1 VTLRARLLL
10 AQVPLVLAVL
20 ALGALALF
28 TLRSL
33 GAASQHILADNYRS
47 VVAAQRMKEAAE
59 RIDSAVLFL
68 VAGDRERAA
77 PQIAANRGAFESEL
91 RVEEGNLTETGE
103 REAAAEL
110 RRRWEAYAQ
119 VVAAF
124 AERPPATA
132 AAGAAYFLDLEPKFL
147 AVKQSADRVLE
158 MNQAAMVRKSERAQ
172 SIARRHEVATL
183 LGALVAAL
191 LAVLITSRAI
201 ARALRPLNVLTHA
214 VRRVGEKDF
223 AARARIE
230 GTDEIA
236 GLATDFN
243 AMAGRLA
250 EFEQS
255 SLGAVVQARQA
266 SHAAIESL
274 PDPVVVFDR
283 GGQILAANE
292 AARSL
297 LRLPRDEQSARLGDV
312 EPAPRAAIDRARVH
326 VLAGRGPYVS
336 QGYEEVVR
344 LAVGGVERQ
353 FLPRG
358 SALYDAGGTISGVA
372 VTLQD
377 VTRLRHFDEL
387 KTDLVATVAHEF
399 RTPLTSLRM
408 AVHLCLEEAA
418 GPLTAK
424 QADLLHGARE
434 DCERMQ
440 AMVDDLLDLSRI
452 EGGVLDVRP
461 RPLEVEP
468 LLEQAL
474 EAERATAEAAGVDL
488 RKEAPPGL
496 PRVAADR
503 ERIHLVLV
511 NLVSNAIRH
520 TPKGGL
526 VRVIA
531 SEGPEGYV
539 TLRVADSGKGIP
551 REFQPRIFEKFFRLP
566 GAEGGGAG
574 LGLFIA
580 RETVR
585 AHKGE
590 IGVDSTPGAGTSI
603 WFTLPAVE
611 SGEQHLSGL
620 A

>member
-10 AQVPLVLAVL
+10 AQLPLVLAVL
-20 ALGALALF
+20 VVGALALQ

-33 GAASQHILADNYRS
+33 GTASQNILTANYRS
-47 VVAAQRMKEAAE
+47 VLAAQRMKEAAE
-59 RIDSAVLFL
+59 RLDSAVLFI
-68 VAGDRERAA
+68 VAGHPEKAA
-77 PQIAANRGAFESEL
+77 PQIGDNRSAFESEL
-91 RVEEGNLTETGE
+91 RVEEGNITEPGE
-103 REAAAEL
+103 KEAAAEL
-110 RRRWEAYAQ
+110 RRRWEDYQAQ
-119 VVAAF
+119 VAAF
-124 AERPPATA
+124 AGDPAARA
-132 AAGAAYFLDLEPKFL
+132 AEVYFRELQPRFL
-147 AVKQSADRVLE
+147 ALKETADRVLD
-158 MNQAAMVRKSERAQ
+158 MNQAAMVRKSEHAQ
-172 SIARRHEVATL
+172 AVARRLEISTL
-183 LGALVAAL
+183 AAAVIALG
-191 LAVLITSRAI
+191 LAVVTTSRAI
-201 ARALRPLNVLTHA
+201 TRALRPLNVLTHA
-214 VRRVGEKDF
+214 VRRIGEKDF
-223 AARARIE
+223 AARARVE

-236 GLATDFN
+236 ALASDFN
-243 AMAGRLA
+243 AMAERLA

-274 PDPVVVFDR
+274 PDPVVVFD
-283 GGQILAANE
+283 GGGRILAANE
-292 AARSL
+292 AARTL
-297 LRLPRDEQSARLGDV
+297 LRLPRDEQAARLGDV
-312 EPAPRAAIDRARVH
+312 DPAPRAAIERARAH

-344 LAVGGVERQ
+344 LSVGAAERQ

-358 SALYDAGGTISGVA
+358 SALYDAGGAITGVA

-424 QADLLHGARE
+424 QAELLQGARE

-452 EGGVLDVRP
+452 EGGILDVRP
-461 RPLEVEP
+461 QPIEVEP

-474 EAERATAEAAGVDL
+474 EAERAAAGEAGVEL
-488 RKEAPPGL
+488 IKEAPPGL

-520 TPKGGL
+520 TPKGGV

-531 SEGPEGYV
+531 IEGPDGQV
-539 TLRVADSGKGIP
+539 TLRVTDSGKGIP

-566 GAEGGGAG
+566 GADAGGAG

-585 AHKGE
+585 AHRGD
-590 IGVDSTPGAGTSI
+590 IGVDSAPGAGTSI

-611 SGEQHLSGL
+611 SGEHHLSGL

>member
-10 AQVPLVLAVL
+10 AQLPLVVAVL
-20 ALGALALF
+20 VVGALALQ

-33 GAASQHILADNYRS
+33 GTASQNILTANYRS
-47 VVAAQRMKEAAE
+47 VLAAQRMKEAAE
-59 RIDSAVLFL
+59 RIDSAALFI
-68 VAGDRERAA
+68 VAGHPERAV
-77 PQIAANRGAFESEL
+77 PQITHHRGAFESEL
-91 RVEEGNLTETGE
+91 RVEEGNLTESGE

-110 RRRWEAYAQ
+110 RRRWDDYQAQ
-119 VVAAF
+119 LAAF
-124 AERPPATA
+124 AADPSPQPADV
-132 AAGAAYFLDLEPKFL
+132 YFRELQPRFLDLKET
-147 AVKQSADRVLE
+147 ADRILD
-158 MNQAAMVRKSERAQ
+158 MNQAAMVRKSEHAQ
-172 SIARRHEVATL
+172 AVARRLEMATLTAAVLALALAVAT
-183 LGALVAAL
+183 
-191 LAVLITSRAI
+191 TSRAI
-201 ARALRPLNVLTHA
+201 TRALRPLNVLTHA
-214 VRRVGEKDF
+214 VRRIGEKDF
-223 AARARIE
+223 AARARVE
-230 GTDEIA
+230 GTHEIA
-236 GLATDFN
+236 ALAADFN
-243 AMAGRLA
+243 AMAERLA

-274 PDPVVVFDR
+274 PDPVVVFDAAGR
-283 GGQILAANE
+283 ILAANQ
-292 AARSL
+292 AARTV
-297 LRLPRDEQSARLGDV
+297 LRLPADEQAARLGDV
-312 EPAPRAAIDRARVH
+312 DPAPRAAIERARGH

-344 LAVGGVERQ
+344 LPVSGAERQ

-358 SALYDAGGTISGVA
+358 SALYDAAGAITGVA

-418 GPLTAK
+418 GPLNAK

-452 EGGVLDVRP
+452 EGGMLDVRP
-461 RPLEVEP
+461 QPIEVET
-468 LLEQAL
+468 LLETAR
-474 EAERATAEAAGVDL
+474 EAERVAAAEAGVEL
-488 RKEAPPGL
+488 RQEAPPGL

-520 TPKGGL
+520 TPRGGV
-526 VRVIA
+526 VRLIA
-531 SEGPEGYV
+531 VEGPDGHV
-539 TLRVADSGKGIP
+539 TLRVTDSGQGIP

-566 GAEGGGAG
+566 GADVGGAG

-590 IGVDSTPGAGTSI
+590 IGVESTPGTGASI

-611 SGEQHLSGL
+611 SGEHHLSGL

>member
-1 VTLRARLLL
+1 MTLRARLLL
-10 AQVPLVLAVL
+10 AQLPLVVAVL
-20 ALGALALF
+20 ALGALALH

-33 GAASQHILADNYRS
+33 GTASQDILKDNYRS
-47 VVAAQRMKEAAE
+47 VLAAQRMKEASE
-59 RIDSAVLFL
+59 RMDSAALFL
-68 VAGDRERAA
+68 VAGEREKAA
-77 PQIAANRGAFESEL
+77 RQMEVNRGLFESEL
-91 RVEEGNLTETGE
+91 KVEEGNITEPGE
-103 REAAAEL
+103 QEAAEAL
-110 RRRWEAYAQ
+110 RREWQDYQAQ
-119 VVAAF
+119 LADF
-124 AERPPATA
+124 ARAPS
-132 AAGAAYFLDLEPKFL
+132 GSLGQDYFRELEPRFL
-147 AVKQSADRVLE
+147 RLKGTADTVLE

-172 SIARRHEVATL
+172 AVAQRLEVATVVS
-183 LGALVAAL
+183 ALVALA
-191 LAVLITSRAI
+191 LAVLTTTRAI
-201 ARALRPLNVLTHA
+201 TRAVRPLNVLTHA
-214 VRRVGEKDF
+214 VRRIGQKDF
-223 AARARIE
+223 AARARVE
-230 GTDEIA
+230 GSDEIA
-236 GLATDFN
+236 ALAADFN
-243 AMAGRLA
+243 AMAERLA

-283 GGQILAANE
+283 AGSILAANE
-292 AARSL
+292 AARTL
-297 LRLPRDEQSARLGDV
+297 LRLPADEQSARLGDV
-312 EPAPRAAIDRARVH
+312 DPGPRAAIERARAH
-326 VLAGRGPYVS
+326 VLAGRGPYVP
-336 QGYEEVVR
+336 QGYEEAVR

-358 SALYDAGGTISGVA
+358 SPLREASGAIGGVA

-387 KTDLVATVAHEF
+387 KTDLMATVAHEF

-408 AVHLCLEEAA
+408 AVHLCLEGAA
-418 GPLTAK
+418 GPLTER
-424 QADLLHGARE
+424 QADLLQAARE

-461 RPLEVEP
+461 QPVEVEP

-474 EAERATAEAAGVDL
+474 DAERAAAAEARVEL

-496 PRVAADR
+496 PHVSADR

-511 NLVSNAIRH
+511 NLISNAIRH
-520 TPKGGL
+520 TPKGGA
-526 VRVIA
+526 VRVSA
-531 SEGPEGYV
+531 AEGPFGQV
-539 TLRVADSGKGIP
+539 TLRVKDSGSGIP

-566 GAEGGGAG
+566 GGDTGGAG

-585 AHKGE
+585 AHKGD
-590 IGVDSTPGAGTSI
+590 IGVESAPGSGTTI

-611 SGEQHLSGL
+611 SGEPHLSGL

>member
-1 VTLRARLLL
+1 MTLRARLLL
-10 AQVPLVLAVL
+10 AQLPLVLAVL
-20 ALGALALF
+20 VVGALALQ

-33 GAASQHILADNYRS
+33 GTASQNILTANYRS
-47 VVAAQRMKEAAE
+47 VLAAQRMKEAAE
-59 RIDSAVLFL
+59 RIDSAVLFIA
-68 VAGDRERAA
+68 AGHPEKAA
-77 PQIAANRGAFESEL
+77 PQIAHNRHAFESEL
-91 RVEEGNLTETGE
+91 RVEEGNITEPGE
-103 REAAAEL
+103 KEAAAEL
-110 RRRWEAYAQ
+110 RRRWEDYQAR
-119 VVAAF
+119 VAAF
-124 AERPPATA
+124 ADDPSAR
-132 AAGAAYFLDLEPKFL
+132 GAEVYFRELQPRFL
-147 AVKQSADRVLE
+147 GLKETADRVLD
-158 MNQAAMVRKSERAQ
+158 MNQAAMVRKSEHAQ
-172 SIARRHEVATL
+172 AVASRLEKATL
-183 LGALVAAL
+183 IAAVIALG
-191 LAVLITSRAI
+191 LAVVTTSRAI
-201 ARALRPLNVLTHA
+201 TLALRPLNVVTHA
-214 VRRVGEKDF
+214 VRRIGEKDF
-223 AARARIE
+223 AARARVE
-230 GTDEIA
+230 GTHEIA
-236 GLATDFN
+236 ALAADFN
-243 AMAGRLA
+243 AMAERLA

-274 PDPVVVFDR
+274 PDPVVVFD
-283 GGQILAANE
+283 GGGRILAANE
-292 AARSL
+292 AARTV
-297 LRLPRDEQSARLGDV
+297 LRLPRDEQAARLGDV
-312 EPAPRAAIDRARVH
+312 DPAPRAAIERARTH

-344 LAVGGVERQ
+344 LAASGAERQ
-353 FLPRG
+353 YLPRG
-358 SALYDAGGTISGVA
+358 SALYDAGGAITGVA

-424 QADLLHGARE
+424 QAELLQGARE

-452 EGGVLDVRP
+452 EGGMLDVRP
-461 RPLEVEP
+461 QPIEVEP

-474 EAERATAEAAGVDL
+474 EAERAAAVEAGVDL
-488 RKEAPPGL
+488 IKEAPPGL
-496 PRVAADR
+496 PRVAADS

-520 TPKGGL
+520 TPKGGV

-531 SEGPEGYV
+531 LEGPDGQV
-539 TLRVADSGKGIP
+539 TLRVTDSGKGIP

-566 GAEGGGAG
+566 GADTGGAG

-585 AHKGE
+585 AHKGD
-590 IGVDSTPGAGTSI
+590 IGVDSAPGAGTSI

-611 SGEQHLSGL
+611 SGEHHLSGL

>member
-1 VTLRARLLL
+1 MTLRARLLL
-10 AQVPLVLAVL
+10 AQLPLVVAVL
-20 ALGALALF
+20 ALGALALH

-33 GAASQHILADNYRS
+33 GTASQDILKDNYRS
-47 VVAAQRMKEAAE
+47 VLAAQRMKEASE
-59 RIDSAVLFL
+59 RLDSAALFL
-68 VAGDRERAA
+68 VAGEREKAA
-77 PQIAANRGAFESEL
+77 RQMEVNRGLFESEL
-91 RVEEGNLTETGE
+91 KVEEGNITEPGE
-103 REAAAEL
+103 QEAAEAL
-110 RRRWEAYAQ
+110 RREWQDYQAQ
-119 VVAAF
+119 LADF
-124 AERPPATA
+124 ARAPS
-132 AAGAAYFLDLEPKFL
+132 GSLGQDYFRELEPRFL
-147 AVKQSADRVLE
+147 RLKGTADTVLE

-172 SIARRHEVATL
+172 AVAQRLEVATVVS
-183 LGALVAAL
+183 ALVALA
-191 LAVLITSRAI
+191 LAVLTTTRAI
-201 ARALRPLNVLTHA
+201 TRAVRPLNVLTHA
-214 VRRVGEKDF
+214 VRRIGQKDF
-223 AARARIE
+223 AARARVE
-230 GTDEIA
+230 GSDEIA
-236 GLATDFN
+236 ALAADFN
-243 AMAGRLA
+243 AMAERLA

-283 GGQILAANE
+283 AGSILAANE
-292 AARSL
+292 AARTL
-297 LRLPRDEQSARLGDV
+297 LRLPADEQSARLGDV
-312 EPAPRAAIDRARVH
+312 DPGPRAAIERARAH
-326 VLAGRGPYVS
+326 VLAGRGPYVP
-336 QGYEEVVR
+336 QGYEEAVR

-358 SALYDAGGTISGVA
+358 SPLREASGAIGGVA

-387 KTDLVATVAHEF
+387 KTDLMATVAHEF

-408 AVHLCLEEAA
+408 AVHLCLEGAA
-418 GPLTAK
+418 GPLTER
-424 QADLLHGARE
+424 QADLLQAARE

-461 RPLEVEP
+461 QPVEVEP

-474 EAERATAEAAGVDL
+474 DAERAAAAEARVEL

-496 PRVAADR
+496 PHVSADR

-511 NLVSNAIRH
+511 NLISNAIRH
-520 TPKGGL
+520 TPKGGA
-526 VRVIA
+526 VRVSA
-531 SEGPEGYV
+531 AEGPFGQV
-539 TLRVADSGKGIP
+539 TLRVKDSGSGIP

-566 GAEGGGAG
+566 GGDTGGAG

-585 AHKGE
+585 AHKGD
-590 IGVDSTPGAGTSI
+590 IGVESAPGSGTTI

-611 SGEQHLSGL
+611 SGEPHLSGL

>member
-10 AQVPLVLAVL
+10 AQLPLVLAVL
-20 ALGALALF
+20 VVGALALQ

-33 GAASQHILADNYRS
+33 GTASQNILTANYRS
-47 VVAAQRMKEAAE
+47 VLAAQRMKEAAE
-59 RIDSAVLFL
+59 RIDSAVLFI
-68 VAGDRERAA
+68 VAGHPEKAA
-77 PQIAANRGAFESEL
+77 AQIAHNRDAFESEL
-91 RVEEGNLTETGE
+91 GVEEGNITEPGE

-110 RRRWEAYAQ
+110 RRRWEDYQ
-119 VVAAF
+119 SKIAAF
-124 AERPPATA
+124 ADDPSPRADEV
-132 AAGAAYFLDLEPKFL
+132 YFRELQPRFLGLKEMADHVLD
-147 AVKQSADRVLE
+147 
-158 MNQAAMVRKSERAQ
+158 MNQAAMVRKSEHAQ
-172 SIARRHEVATL
+172 AVARRLEMATL
-183 LGALVAAL
+183 AAAVIALT
-191 LAVLITSRAI
+191 LAVVTTSRAI
-201 ARALRPLNVLTHA
+201 TRALRPLGVLTQA
-214 VRRVGEKDF
+214 VRRIGEKDF
-223 AARARIE
+223 AARARVE
-230 GTDEIA
+230 GTHEIA
-236 GLATDFN
+236 ALAADFN
-243 AMAGRLA
+243 AMAERLA

-274 PDPVVVFDR
+274 PDPVVVFD
-283 GGQILAANE
+283 GGGRILAANE
-292 AARSL
+292 AARTL
-297 LRLPRDEQSARLGDV
+297 LRLPRDEQAARLGDV
-312 EPAPRAAIDRARVH
+312 DPAPRAAIERARAH

-344 LAVGGVERQ
+344 LAVGGAERQ

-358 SALYDAGGTISGVA
+358 SALYDAGGGITGVA

-424 QADLLHGARE
+424 QAELLQGARE

-452 EGGVLDVRP
+452 EGGILDVRP
-461 RPLEVEP
+461 QPIEVEP

-474 EAERATAEAAGVDL
+474 EAERAAAGEAGVDL
-488 RKEAPPGL
+488 IKEAPPGL

-520 TPKGGL
+520 TPKGGV

-531 SEGPEGYV
+531 IEGPDGQV
-539 TLRVADSGKGIP
+539 TLRVTDSGKGIP

-566 GAEGGGAG
+566 GADAGGAG

-585 AHKGE
+585 AHKGD
-590 IGVDSTPGAGTSI
+590 IGVDSAPGAGTSI

-611 SGEQHLSGL
+611 SGEHHLSGL

>member
-10 AQVPLVLAVL
+10 AQLPLVLAVL
-20 ALGALALF
+20 VVGALALQ

-33 GAASQHILADNYRS
+33 GTASQNILTANYRS
-47 VVAAQRMKEAAE
+47 VLAAQRMKEAAE
-59 RIDSAVLFL
+59 RIDSAVLFI
-68 VAGDRERAA
+68 VAGHPERAA
-77 PQIAANRGAFESEL
+77 AQIAHNRGAFEFEL
-91 RVEEGNLTETGE
+91 GVEEGNITEPGE
-103 REAAAEL
+103 KEAAAEL
-110 RRRWEAYAQ
+110 RRRWEGYQAR
-119 VVAAF
+119 VAAF
-124 AERPPATA
+124 AGDPSARA
-132 AAGAAYFLDLEPKFL
+132 AEVYFRELQPLFL
-147 AVKQSADRVLE
+147 GLKETADRVLD
-158 MNQAAMVRKSERAQ
+158 MNQAAMVRKSEHAQ
-172 SIARRHEVATL
+172 AVARRLEMATL
-183 LGALVAAL
+183 AAAVIALG
-191 LAVLITSRAI
+191 LAVVTTSRAI
-201 ARALRPLNVLTHA
+201 TLALRPLSVLTHA
-214 VRRVGEKDF
+214 VRRIGEKDF
-223 AARARIE
+223 AARARVE
-230 GTDEIA
+230 GTHEIA
-236 GLATDFN
+236 ALAADFN
-243 AMAGRLA
+243 AMAERLA

-274 PDPVVVFDR
+274 PDPVVVFD
-283 GGQILAANE
+283 GGGRILAANE
-292 AARSL
+292 AARTL
-297 LRLPRDEQSARLGDV
+297 LRLPRDEQAARLGDV
-312 EPAPRAAIDRARVH
+312 DPAPRAAIERARAH

-344 LAVGGVERQ
+344 LAVGGAERQ

-358 SALYDAGGTISGVA
+358 SALYDAGGAITGVA

-418 GPLTAK
+418 GPLTPK
-424 QADLLHGARE
+424 QAELLQGARE

-452 EGGVLDVRP
+452 EGGMLDVRP
-461 RPLEVEP
+461 QPIEVEP
-468 LLEQAL
+468 LLEEAL
-474 EAERATAEAAGVDL
+474 EAERAAAVEAGVDL

-520 TPKGGL
+520 TPKGGV
-526 VRVIA
+526 VRLIA
-531 SEGPEGYV
+531 VEGPDGQV
-539 TLRVADSGKGIP
+539 TLRVTDSGKGIP

-566 GAEGGGAG
+566 GADAGGAG

-585 AHKGE
+585 AHKGD
-590 IGVDSTPGAGTSI
+590 IGVDSAPGAGTSI

-611 SGEQHLSGL
+611 SGEDHLSGL

>member
-10 AQVPLVLAVL
+10 AQLPLVLAVL
-20 ALGALALF
+20 VVGALALQ

-33 GAASQHILADNYRS
+33 GAASQNILTANYRS
-47 VVAAQRMKEAAE
+47 VLAAQRMKEAAE
-59 RIDSAVLFL
+59 RIDSAVLF
-68 VAGDRERAA
+68 VAAGHPEKAA
-77 PQIAANRGAFESEL
+77 PQIAHNRRAFESEL
-91 RVEEGNLTETGE
+91 RVEEGNITEPGE
-103 REAAAEL
+103 KEAAAEL
-110 RRRWEAYAQ
+110 RRRWEDYQAR
-119 VVAAF
+119 VAAF
-124 AERPPATA
+124 ADAPSAR
-132 AAGAAYFLDLEPKFL
+132 AGEVYFRELQPSFL
-147 AVKQSADRVLE
+147 GLKETADRVLD
-158 MNQAAMVRKSERAQ
+158 MNQAAMVRKSEHAQ
-172 SIARRHEVATL
+172 AVASRLEKATL
-183 LGALVAAL
+183 IAAVIALG
-191 LAVLITSRAI
+191 LAVVTTSRAI
-201 ARALRPLNVLTHA
+201 TLALRPLNVVTHA
-214 VRRVGEKDF
+214 VRRIGEKDF
-223 AARARIE
+223 AARARVE
-230 GTDEIA
+230 GTHEIA
-236 GLATDFN
+236 ALAADFN
-243 AMAGRLA
+243 AMAERLA

-274 PDPVVVFDR
+274 PDPVVVFD
-283 GGQILAANE
+283 GGGRILAANE
-292 AARSL
+292 AARTL
-297 LRLPRDEQSARLGDV
+297 LRLPRDEQAARLGDV
-312 EPAPRAAIDRARVH
+312 DPAPRAAIERARTH

-344 LAVGGVERQ
+344 LAVGSAERQ

-358 SALYDAGGTISGVA
+358 SALYDAGGTITGVA

-418 GPLTAK
+418 GPLTPK
-424 QADLLHGARE
+424 QAELLQGARE

-452 EGGVLDVRP
+452 EGGMLDVRP
-461 RPLEVEP
+461 QPIEVEP

-474 EAERATAEAAGVDL
+474 DAERAAALDAGVDL

-503 ERIHLVLV
+503 ERVLLVLV

-520 TPKGGL
+520 TPKGGA
-526 VRVIA
+526 VRLIA
-531 SEGPEGYV
+531 VEGPDGHV
-539 TLRVADSGKGIP
+539 TLRVTDSGKGIP

-566 GAEGGGAG
+566 GADAGGAG

-585 AHKGE
+585 AHKGD

-611 SGEQHLSGL
+611 SGEHHLSGL

>member
-1 VTLRARLLL
+1 VTLRTRLLR

-20 ALGALALF
+20 ALAFLALH

-33 GAASQHILADNYRS
+33 GTASQQILEDNYRS
-47 VVAAQRMKEAAE
+47 VLAAQRMKEAAE
-59 RIDSAVLFL
+59 RMDSAALFV
-68 VAGDRERAA
+68 VAGRRDKAA
-77 PQIAANRGAFESEL
+77 RQIAVNRALFESEL
-91 RVEEGNLTETGE
+91 RVEEGNITEVGE
-103 REAAAEL
+103 TQAAQAL
-110 RRRWEAYAQ
+110 RREWEDYQ
-119 VVAAF
+119 SRVLAF
-124 AERPPATA
+124 AELPPEY
-132 AAGAAYFLDLEPKFL
+132 AGEVYFRDLEPRFL
-147 AVKQSADRVLE
+147 RLKKTADAVLE

-172 SIARRHEVATL
+172 AVARGLEVATL
-183 LGALVAAL
+183 LAAAISL
-191 LAVLITSRAI
+191 GLAVLITTRAI
-201 ARALRPLNVLTHA
+201 TRALRPLNILTHA
-214 VRRVGEKDF
+214 VRRIGDKDF
-223 AARARIE
+223 SARARIE

-236 GLATDFN
+236 ALAADFN
-243 AMAGRLA
+243 AMAERLA

-283 GGQILAANE
+283 SGPILAANE
-292 AARSL
+292 AARRL

-312 EPAPRAAIDRARVH
+312 DPGPRAAIERARSH
-326 VLAGRGPYVS
+326 VLAGHGPYVP
-336 QGYEEVVR
+336 QGYEEAVR
-344 LAVGGVERQ
+344 VAVGGAERQ

-358 SALYDAGGTISGVA
+358 SALYDADGAISGVA

-387 KTDLVATVAHEF
+387 KTDMMATVAHEF

-418 GPLTAK
+418 GPLTPK
-424 QADLLHGARE
+424 QMELLYAARE

-440 AMVDDLLDLSRI
+440 SMVDDLLDLSRI

-461 RPLEVEP
+461 QAIDVEP
-468 LLEQAL
+468 LLDEVM
-474 EAERATAEAAGVDL
+474 EAERAAASEAGIDL
-488 RKEAPPGL
+488 RREAPPGL
-496 PRVAADR
+496 PGVRADR

-520 TPKGGL
+520 TPRGGSVKVAAAEGPDGHVT
-526 VRVIA
+526 VRV
-531 SEGPEGYV
+531 
-539 TLRVADSGKGIP
+539 TDSGAGIP

-566 GAEGGGAG
+566 GADGGGAG

-580 RETVR
+580 RETIR
-585 AHKGE
+585 AHRGE
-590 IGVDSTPGAGTSI
+590 IGVESAPGAGTTI

-611 SGEQHLSGL
+611 SGEHHLSGL

>member
-10 AQVPLVLAVL
+10 AQLPLVLAVL
-20 ALGALALF
+20 VVGALALQ

-33 GAASQHILADNYRS
+33 GTASQNILTANYRS
-47 VVAAQRMKEAAE
+47 VLAAQRMKEAAE
-59 RIDSAVLFL
+59 RIDSAVLFI
-68 VAGDRERAA
+68 VAGHPERAA
-77 PQIAANRGAFESEL
+77 PQIAHNTGAFESEL
-91 RVEEGNLTETGE
+91 RVEEGNLTEPGE
-103 REAAAEL
+103 KDEAAEL
-110 RRRWEAYAQ
+110 RRRWEDYQ
-119 VVAAF
+119 AAV
-124 AERPPATA
+124 TA
-132 AAGAAYFLDLEPKFL
+132 FGSDPRSGAAEVYFRELQPRFL
-147 AVKQSADRVLE
+147 GLKETADRILD
-158 MNQAAMVRKSERAQ
+158 MNQAAMVRKSEHAQ
-172 SIARRHEVATL
+172 AIARRLEMATL
-183 LGALVAAL
+183 AAAVIALALGV
-191 LAVLITSRAI
+191 VTTSRAI
-201 ARALRPLNVLTHA
+201 ALALRPLNVLTHA
-214 VRRVGEKDF
+214 VRRIGDKDF
-223 AARARIE
+223 AARARVE

-236 GLATDFN
+236 SLAADFN
-243 AMAGRLA
+243 AMAERLA

-274 PDPVVVFDR
+274 PDPVMVFDAAGR
-283 GGQILAANE
+283 ILAAND
-292 AARSL
+292 AARTV
-297 LRLPRDEQSARLGDV
+297 LRLPRDEQAARLGDV
-312 EPAPRAAIDRARVH
+312 DPAPRAAIERARAH

-344 LAVGGVERQ
+344 LAASGAERQ

-358 SALYDAGGTISGVA
+358 SALYDADGGITGAA

-408 AVHLCLEEAA
+408 AIHLCLEEAA
-418 GPLTAK
+418 GPLTPK
-424 QADLLHGARE
+424 QAELLHGARE

-452 EGGVLDVRP
+452 EGGILDVRP
-461 RPLEVEP
+461 QPLEVDA
-468 LLEQAL
+468 LLDQTL
-474 EAERATAEAAGVDL
+474 EAERAAAVEAGVEL
-488 RKEAPPGL
+488 RKEAPPSL

-503 ERIHLVLV
+503 ERILLVLV

-520 TPKGGL
+520 TPRDGV
-526 VRVIA
+526 VRLIA
-531 SEGPEGYV
+531 VEGPNGHV
-539 TLRVADSGKGIP
+539 TLRVTDSGKGIP

-566 GAEGGGAG
+566 GADAGGAG

-590 IGVDSTPGAGTSI
+590 IGVESAPGAGTSI

-611 SGEQHLSGL
+611 SGEHHLSGL

>member
-10 AQVPLVLAVL
+10 AQLPLVLAVL
-20 ALGALALF
+20 VVGALALQ

-33 GAASQHILADNYRS
+33 GTASQNILTANYRS
-47 VVAAQRMKEAAE
+47 VLAAQRMKEAAE
-59 RIDSAVLFL
+59 RIDSAVLFI
-68 VAGDRERAA
+68 VAGHSEKAA
-77 PQIAANRGAFESEL
+77 AQIAHNRGAFESEL
-91 RVEEGNLTETGE
+91 RFEEGNITESGE
-103 REAAAEL
+103 KEAAAEL
-110 RRRWEAYAQ
+110 RRRWEDYQARI
-119 VVAAF
+119 AAF
-124 AERPPATA
+124 ADDPSARA
-132 AAGAAYFLDLEPKFL
+132 AEVYFRELQPRFL
-147 AVKQSADRVLE
+147 GLKETADRVLD
-158 MNQAAMVRKSERAQ
+158 MNQAAMVRKSEHAQ
-172 SIARRHEVATL
+172 AVARRLEMTTL
-183 LGALVAAL
+183 AAAVIALG
-191 LAVLITSRAI
+191 LAVVTTSRAI
-201 ARALRPLNVLTHA
+201 TRALRPLGVLTHA
-214 VRRVGEKDF
+214 VRRIGEKDF
-223 AARARIE
+223 AARARVE
-230 GTDEIA
+230 GTHEIA
-236 GLATDFN
+236 ALAADFN
-243 AMAGRLA
+243 AMAERLA

-274 PDPVVVFDR
+274 PDPVVVFDL
-283 GGQILAANE
+283 GGSILAANE
-292 AARSL
+292 AARAT
-297 LRLPRDEQSARLGDV
+297 LRLPRDEQAARLGDV
-312 EPAPRAAIDRARVH
+312 DPAPRAAIERARAH
-326 VLAGRGPYVS
+326 VLAGRGPYVP

-344 LAVGGVERQ
+344 LAVAGAERQ

-358 SALYDAGGTISGVA
+358 SALYDAGGGITGVA

-418 GPLTAK
+418 GPLTPK
-424 QADLLHGARE
+424 QAELLHAARE

-452 EGGVLDVRP
+452 EGGILEVRP
-461 RPLEVEP
+461 QPIEVEP

-474 EAERATAEAAGVDL
+474 EAERAAAGEAGVHL
-488 RKEAPPGL
+488 LKEAPPGL

-503 ERIHLVLV
+503 ERILLVLV

-520 TPKGGL
+520 TPTGGL
-526 VRVIA
+526 VRVVA
-531 SEGPEGYV
+531 VEGPDGQV
-539 TLRVADSGKGIP
+539 TLRVTDSGKGIP

-566 GAEGGGAG
+566 GADAGGAG

-585 AHKGE
+585 AHKGD
-590 IGVDSTPGAGTSI
+590 IGVDSAPGAGTSI

-611 SGEQHLSGL
+611 SGEHHLSGL

>member
-10 AQVPLVLAVL
+10 AQLPLVLAV
-20 ALGALALF
+20 AGLGVGAVL

-33 GAASQHILADNYRS
+33 GAASQGILEENYRS
-47 VVAAQRMKEAAE
+47 VLAAQRMKEAAE
-59 RIDSAVLFL
+59 RIDSAVLFM
-68 VAGDRERAA
+68 VAGEPEKAA
-77 PQIAANRGAFESEL
+77 PQIAGNRALFETEL
-91 RVEEGNLTETGE
+91 RAEETNITEAGE

-110 RRRWEAYAQ
+110 RRRWETYTAE
-119 VVAAF
+119 VATLGGLS
-124 AERPPATA
+124 RTA
-132 AAGAAYFLDLEPKFL
+132 ASAAYFGSVERSFL
-147 AVKQSADRVLE
+147 AVKEAADRILD
-158 MNQAAMVRKSERAQ
+158 MNQAAMVRKSARARAV
-172 SIARRHEVATL
+172 ARRLETAT
-183 LGALVAAL
+183 VAAGL
-191 LAVLITSRAI
+191 LALALAVLTTTRAI
-201 ARALRPLNVLTHA
+201 TRALRPLNVLTHA
-214 VRRVGEKDF
+214 VRRIGQKDF
-223 AARARIE
+223 AARARVE

-236 GLATDFN
+236 LLARDFN
-243 AMAGRLA
+243 SMAERLA

-274 PDPVVVFDR
+274 PDPVVVFGR
-283 GGQILAANE
+283 GGEILAANE
-292 AARSL
+292 AARTL
-297 LRLPRDEQSARLGDV
+297 LRLPADEQAARLGDV
-312 EPAPRAAIDRARVH
+312 DPAPRAAIERARAH
-326 VLAGRGPYVS
+326 VLAGRGPYVP
-336 QGYEEVVR
+336 QGYEEAVR
-344 LAVGGVERQ
+344 LVVSGAERQ

-358 SALYDAGGTISGVA
+358 SALHDAAGAIAGVA

-408 AVHLCLEEAA
+408 AVHLCLEGAA
-418 GPLTAK
+418 GPLTDR
-424 QADLLHGARE
+424 QSDLLYAARE

-452 EGGVLDVRP
+452 EGGILDVRVAP
-461 RPLEVEP
+461 REVED
-468 LLEQAL
+468 LLDEAL
-474 EAERATAEAAGVDL
+474 EAERAAAAEAKVEL

-496 PRVAADR
+496 PTVAADR

-511 NLVSNAIRH
+511 NLISNAVRH
-520 TPKGGL
+520 SPAGGT
-526 VRVIA
+526 VRVA
-531 SEGPEGYV
+531 AAEGPDGHV
-539 TLRVADSGKGIP
+539 TLRVSDTGRGIP
-551 REFQPRIFEKFFRLP
+551 RELQPRIFEKFFRLP
-566 GAEGGGAG
+566 GAEGAGAG

-585 AHKGE
+585 AHRGD
-590 IGVDSTPGAGTSI
+590 IGVDSAPGRGTTI

>member
-1 VTLRARLLL
+1 MTLRARLLL
-10 AQVPLVLAVL
+10 AQLPLVLAVL
-20 ALGALALF
+20 VVGALALQ

-33 GAASQHILADNYRS
+33 GTASQNILTANYRS
-47 VVAAQRMKEAAE
+47 VLAAQRMKEAAE
-59 RIDSAVLFL
+59 RMDSAALFI
-68 VAGDRERAA
+68 VAGHAERAA
-77 PQIAANRGAFESEL
+77 PQMAHNRAAFESEL
-91 RVEEGNLTETGE
+91 KVEEGNITEPGE
-103 REAAAEL
+103 KEMAAEL
-110 RRRWEAYAQ
+110 RRQWEDYEGR
-119 VVAAF
+119 VTAF
-124 AERPPATA
+124 ADQPGTQA
-132 AAGAAYFLDLEPKFL
+132 AELYFRDLQPRFL
-147 AVKQSADRVLE
+147 ALKETADRVLD
-158 MNQAAMVRKSERAQ
+158 MNQAAMVRKSEHAQ
-172 SIARRHEVATL
+172 AVARRLEMATL
-183 LGALVAAL
+183 AAAVIALGVA
-191 LAVLITSRAI
+191 VVTTSRAI
-201 ARALRPLNVLTHA
+201 TLALRPLNVLTHA

-223 AARARIE
+223 AARARVD
-230 GTDEIA
+230 GSDEIA
-236 GLATDFN
+236 SLAADFN
-243 AMAGRLA
+243 AMAERLA

-274 PDPVVVFDR
+274 PDPVVVFD
-283 GGQILAANE
+283 GGGRILAANE
-292 AARSL
+292 AARTV
-297 LRLPRDEQSARLGDV
+297 LRLPRDEQAARLGDV
-312 EPAPRAAIDRARVH
+312 DPAPRAAIERARAH
-326 VLAGRGPYVS
+326 VLAGRGPYVT

-344 LAVGGVERQ
+344 LAVGSGERQ

-358 SALYDAGGTISGVA
+358 SALYDAAGAITGVA

-418 GPLTAK
+418 GPLNEK
-424 QADLLHGARE
+424 QAELLHGARE

-452 EGGVLDVRP
+452 EGGVLEVRTQP
-461 RPLEVEP
+461 VEVEP
-468 LLEQAL
+468 LLDEAL
-474 EAERATAEAAGVDL
+474 EAERAAAVEAGVDV

-496 PRVAADR
+496 PRVVADR
-503 ERIHLVLV
+503 ERIHLVLT

-520 TPKGGL
+520 TPKGGQ
-526 VRVIA
+526 VRIVA
-531 SEGPEGYV
+531 AEGPPGLV
-539 TLRVADSGKGIP
+539 TLRVTDSGQGIP

-566 GAEGGGAG
+566 GADAGGAG

-585 AHKGE
+585 AHKGD
-590 IGVDSTPGAGTSI
+590 IGVDSAPGAGTSI

-611 SGEQHLSGL
+611 SGDHHLSGL

>member
-1 VTLRARLLL
+1 VTLRSRLLL
-10 AQVPLVLAVL
+10 AQLPLVVAVL
-20 ALGALALF
+20 VVGALALQ

-33 GAASQHILADNYRS
+33 GTASQNILTANYRS
-47 VVAAQRMKEAAE
+47 VLAAQRMKEAAE
-59 RIDSAVLFL
+59 RIDSAALFI
-68 VAGDRERAA
+68 VAGHREKAA
-77 PQIAANRGAFESEL
+77 PQIAHNRRAFETEL
-91 RVEEGNLTETGE
+91 GVEEGNITEAGE
-103 REAAAEL
+103 KEAAADL
-110 RRRWEAYAQ
+110 RRQWEDYQAR
-119 VVAAF
+119 VAAF
-124 AERPPATA
+124 ADDPSARA
-132 AAGAAYFLDLEPKFL
+132 AEVYFRELQPRFL
-147 AVKQSADRVLE
+147 GLKETADRVLD
-158 MNQAAMVRKSERAQ
+158 MNQAAMVRKSEHAQ
-172 SIARRHEVATL
+172 AVARRLEMATL
-183 LGALVAAL
+183 AAAVLALG
-191 LAVLITSRAI
+191 LAVLTTSRAI
-201 ARALRPLNVLTHA
+201 TVALRPLNVLTHA
-214 VRRVGEKDF
+214 VRRIGEKDF
-223 AARARIE
+223 AARARVE
-230 GTDEIA
+230 GTHEIA
-236 GLATDFN
+236 ALAADFN
-243 AMAGRLA
+243 AMAERLA

-274 PDPVVVFDR
+274 PDPVVVFD
-283 GGQILAANE
+283 GGGRILAANE
-292 AARSL
+292 AARTV
-297 LRLPRDEQSARLGDV
+297 LRLPRDEQAARLGDV
-312 EPAPRAAIDRARVH
+312 DPAPRAAIERARAH

-344 LAVGGVERQ
+344 LAVGGAEHQ

-358 SALYDAGGTISGVA
+358 SALYDAGGTVTGVA

-418 GPLTAK
+418 GPLTDK
-424 QADLLHGARE
+424 QAELLHGARE

-452 EGGVLDVRP
+452 EGGMLEVRP

-468 LLEQAL
+468 LLEQAV
-474 EAERATAEAAGVDL
+474 EAERAAAAEAGVDL
-488 RKEAPPGL
+488 RKELPPGL

-520 TPKGGL
+520 TPKGGV

-531 SEGPEGYV
+531 VEGPDGQV
-539 TLRVADSGKGIP
+539 TLRVTDSGKGIP

-566 GAEGGGAG
+566 GADAGGAG

-585 AHKGE
+585 AHKGD
-590 IGVDSTPGAGTSI
+590 IGVDSSPGAGTSI

-611 SGEQHLSGL
+611 SGEHHLYGL

>member
-20 ALGALALF
+20 ALGALALL

-33 GAASQHILADNYRS
+33 GAASQHILTDNYRS
-47 VVAAQRMKEAAE
+47 VLAAQRMKEAAE
-59 RIDSAVLFL
+59 RIDSAALFL
-68 VAGDRERAA
+68 AAGQRVKAVR
-77 PQIAANRGAFESEL
+77 QIAANTARFESEL
-91 RVEEGNLTETGE
+91 RVEEGNITEAGE

-110 RRRWEAYAQ
+110 RRRWEDYKAGVAAYAEGP
-119 VVAAF
+119 
-124 AERPPATA
+124 AEPE
-132 AAGAAYFLDLEPKFL
+132 AYFRDLEPRFL
-147 AVKQSADRVLE
+147 AVKLSADHVLE
-158 MNQAAMVRKSERAQ
+158 MNQAAMVRKSEHAQ
-172 SIARRHEVATL
+172 FVAHRHEVATL
-183 LGALVAAL
+183 LGALLAAGF
-191 LAVLITSRAI
+191 AVLVTSRAI
-201 ARALRPLNVLTHA
+201 TRALRPLNVLTHA
-214 VRRVGEKDF
+214 VRRIGEKDF

-230 GTDEIA
+230 GRDEIA
-236 GLATDFN
+236 ALAADFN
-243 AMAGRLA
+243 AMAERLA

-283 GGQILAANE
+283 GGPILAANE
-292 AARSL
+292 AARTL
-297 LRLPRDEQSARLGDV
+297 LRLPPDEQAARLGDV
-312 EPAPRAAIDRARVH
+312 DPAPRAAIERARSH

-344 LAVGGVERQ
+344 LAVAGVERQ

-358 SALYDAGGTISGVA
+358 SALYDAGGAITGVA

-418 GPLTAK
+418 GPLTSK
-424 QADLLHGARE
+424 QAELLHAARE

-461 RPLEVEP
+461 QPIEIEP

-474 EAERATAEAAGVDL
+474 DAERAAAVEAGVEL

-496 PRVAADR
+496 PAVAADR
-503 ERIHLVLV
+503 DRIHLVLV

-520 TPKGGL
+520 TPKGGV
-526 VRVIA
+526 VRLIA
-531 SEGPEGYV
+531 GEGPDGQV
-539 TLRVADSGKGIP
+539 TLRVTDSGEGIP

-566 GAEGGGAG
+566 GADAGGAG

-590 IGVDSTPGAGTSI
+590 IGVDSAPGAGTSI

-611 SGEQHLSGL
+611 SGEHHLSGL